1 MFFCFLISKSTK
13 KYRNHIKRL
22 KGWCHPA
29 APALIAFVIVI
40 TKYIFYSHTCRRY
53 VIIHCFTSIHTI
65 TTLTVWQCE
74 CHEFK
79 CAVTDWLTL
88 IWLLVSLCWTVRIYK
103 KKKSLHLEHKEFNT
117 QREAGVLNRL
127 LVFVDIF
134 SLCSFDV
141 QEHQSSFYTWT
152 LDNNEIIRSGY
163 FQLLSSLSCS
173 TEQEVVHS
181 EDILCVV

>member
-1 MFFCFLISKSTK
+1 MSCSSTSSNCFCYCDNKIYFLFT
-13 KYRNHIKRL
+13 HMQEV
-22 KGWCHPA
+22 CHNS
-29 APALIAFVIVI
+29 LLH
-40 TKYIFYSHTCRRY
+40 KHSHNNNTDC
-53 VIIHCFTSIHTI
+53 
-65 TTLTVWQCE
+65 VWQCE

-88 IWLLVSLCWTVRIYK
+88 IWLLVSLCWTVRINK